1 MSEKHRK
8 NLRATVGYPV
18 KESVAEPVRSTRT
31 RHVSSRRF
39 KNKKFTLWRLK
50 WATHL
55 NNWNNNSSICARG
68 TKTPEEYFLY
78 LKYKNV

>member
-18 KESVAEPVRSTRT
+18 KEAVPEPIRSRST

-39 KNKKFTLWRLK
+39 KNKKFTL
-50 WATHL
+50 
-55 NNWNNNSSICARG
+55 
-68 TKTPEEYFLY
+68 
-78 LKYKNV
+78 